1 MFKKLKSLYFSLYEI
16 TLELQRFESNTTDV
30 MDSNQYDYLENLRL
44 RKKELEENI
53 NKLLCQ

>member
-16 TLELQRFESNTTDV
+16 TLELQRFESNTTDI